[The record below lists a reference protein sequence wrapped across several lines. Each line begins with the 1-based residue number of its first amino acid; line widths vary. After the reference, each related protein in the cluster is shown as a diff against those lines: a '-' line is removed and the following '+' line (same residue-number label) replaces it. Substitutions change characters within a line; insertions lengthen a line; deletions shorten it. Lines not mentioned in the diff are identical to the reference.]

1 MSTPK
6 IDNTRASR
14 LVRKLGFRLV
24 MALVLIVVGYIS
36 TRQRGDEPQ
45 GSAEKPVT
53 QSPTKTVKDKHQPTP
68 AVEQTPAAEPSTA
81 EKEADDTTK
90 IASVVIRNE
99 DGKVVY
105 RGAIDLAP
113 TLKRIADGDKLSHRN
128 DGTVFQNR
136 ERRLPKQSSG
146 YYHEW
151 VHPTQGLAG
160 PGPQRVITG
169 GKGEVYYTPDHYQS
183 FQRIK

>member
-1 MSTPK
+1 MSIPK
-6 IDNTRASR
+6 NDNTRASR
-14 LVRKLGFRLV
+14 LVRKLGIRLV
-24 MALVLIVVGYIS
+24 IALVLIVVGYLS
-36 TRQRGDEPQ
+36 ARQRGDDPK
-45 GSAEKPVT
+45 GSAEKPIA
-53 QSPTKTVKDKHQPTP
+53 QSPSKTVADKRQAPPTAEQPP
-68 AVEQTPAAEPSTA
+68 EAEPSTA
-81 EKEADDTTK
+81 EQNADETTK

-113 TLKRIADGDKLSHRN
+113 TLKRIAEGDKLSHRN
-128 DGTVFQNR
+128 DGTIFQNR
-136 ERRLPKQSSG
+136 ERRLPKQSNG

-169 GKGEVYYTPDHYQS
+169 EKGEVYYTPDHYQS